1 MDFVSVFWFIVLV
14 TFAVYERPSSYPCNR
29 SPRSLVIISDMA
41 IPMRKPAV
49 LPETDSSADALFRT
63 HQQRIVRLCRM
74 LLGNPDDADEV
85 SQEVFLKMLGQ
96 RERGPEPADWRAW
109 LTRVAI
115 NACHDR
121 HRSGW
126 WKWWRRDGR
135 ELLDTDLTA
144 RDTVHEA
151 IGHEQ
156 QDALWRAFRKL
167 TARQQEV
174 FILRQVEGW
183 STREA
188 AESLELSEQAVKLQL
203 FRAMRRL
210 REALRSQR

>member
-1 MDFVSVFWFIVLV
+1 
-14 TFAVYERPSSYPCNR
+14 
-29 SPRSLVIISDMA
+29 
-41 IPMRKPAV
+41 MRKPA
-49 LPETDSSADALFRT
+49 PDAQTSADALYRA

-74 LLGNPDDADEV
+74 LLGNPEDADEV
-85 SQEVFLKMLGQ
+85 SQEVFLKMLNQ
-96 RERGPEPADWRAW
+96 RAQGLEPADWRAW

-126 WKWWRRDGR
+126 WKWWKRDGR

-144 RDTVHEA
+144 RDTVHEV
-151 IGHEQ
+151 ISHEQ
-156 QDALWRAFRKL
+156 TDALWLAFRKL

-183 STREA
+183 STRETA
-188 AESLELSEQAVKLQL
+188 QSLELSEQAVKLQL

-210 REALRSQR
+210 RDALRSQQ

>member
-1 MDFVSVFWFIVLV
+1 
-14 TFAVYERPSSYPCNR
+14 
-29 SPRSLVIISDMA
+29 
-41 IPMRKPAV
+41 
-49 LPETDSSADALFRT
+49 
-63 HQQRIVRLCRM
+63 M

-96 RERGPEPADWRAW
+96 REHGPEPADWRAW

-126 WKWWRRDGR
+126 WKWWKRDGR
-135 ELLDTDLTA
+135 ELLDTDLTS

-151 IGHEQ
+151 ISHEQ
-156 QDALWRAFRKL
+156 TDALWRAFRKL
-167 TARQQEV
+167 TPRQQEV

-183 STREA
+183 STREDRSRSGA
-188 AESLELSEQAVKLQL
+188 LGAGGKTATFSCHAPFARVPAE
-203 FRAMRRL
+203 
-210 REALRSQR
+210 

>member
-1 MDFVSVFWFIVLV
+1 
-14 TFAVYERPSSYPCNR
+14 
-29 SPRSLVIISDMA
+29 MA
-41 IPMRKPAV
+41 IAMRKPV
-49 LPETDSSADALFRT
+49 VTPEADSSADALFRG

-85 SQEVFLKMLGQ
+85 AQEVFLKMLAQ
-96 RERGPEPADWRAW
+96 RQHGPEPADWRAW
-109 LTRVAI
+109 LTRVAV

-121 HRSGW
+121 RRSGW

-144 RDTVHEA
+144 RDTEHTA
-151 IGHEQ
+151 ITREQ
-156 QDALWRAFRKL
+156 TEALWQSFREL

-183 STREA
+183 STRES
-188 AESLELSEQAVKLQL
+188 AELLHISEQAVKLQL
-203 FRAMRRL
+203 FRAMHRL
-210 REALRSQR
+210 REALWSHR

>member
-1 MDFVSVFWFIVLV
+1 MG
-14 TFAVYERPSSYPCNR
+14 E
-29 SPRSLVIISDMA
+29 MA
-41 IPMRKPAV
+41 IPMRKPA
-49 LPETDSSADALFRT
+49 ESSDNQATADALFRG

-96 RERGPEPADWRAW
+96 REHGPEPADWRAW

-126 WKWWRRDGR
+126 WKWWKRDGR
-135 ELLDTDLTA
+135 ELLDTDLTS

-151 IGHEQ
+151 ISHEQ
-156 QDALWRAFRKL
+156 TEALWVAFRKL
-167 TARQQEV
+167 TPRQQEV

-183 STREA
+183 STRETGVA
-188 AESLELSEQAVKLQL
+188 LELSEQAVKLQL
-203 FRAMRRL
+203 FRALRRMR
-210 REALRSQR
+210 ESLRSHQ

>member
-1 MDFVSVFWFIVLV
+1 
-14 TFAVYERPSSYPCNR
+14 
-29 SPRSLVIISDMA
+29 MA

-49 LPETDSSADALFRT
+49 VPETDSSADALFRT

-96 RERGPEPADWRAW
+96 REHGPEPADWRAW

-144 RDTVHEA
+144 RDTVHDA
-151 IGHEQ
+151 ISHEQ
-156 QDALWRAFRKL
+156 TDALWRAFRKL

-203 FRAMRRL
+203 FRATRRL
-210 REALRSQR
+210 RDALRSQI

>member
-1 MDFVSVFWFIVLV
+1 
-14 TFAVYERPSSYPCNR
+14 
-29 SPRSLVIISDMA
+29 MA
-41 IPMRKPAV
+41 IPMRKPAAA
-49 LPETDSSADALFRT
+49 PDNQSSDALYRG

-74 LLGNPDDADEV
+74 LLGNPEDADEV

-96 RERGPEPADWRAW
+96 REHGPEPADWRAW

-135 ELLDTDLTA
+135 ELLDTDLTV

-151 IGHEQ
+151 ISNEQ
-156 QDALWRAFRKL
+156 TDAMWRSFRKL
-167 TARQQEV
+167 TTRQQEV

-183 STREA
+183 STRETA
-188 AESLELSEQAVKLQL
+188 VAMELSEQAVKLQL
-203 FRAMRRL
+203 FRALRRM
-210 REALRSQR
+210 REALRSHQ

>member
-1 MDFVSVFWFIVLV
+1 
-14 TFAVYERPSSYPCNR
+14 
-29 SPRSLVIISDMA
+29 MA
-41 IPMRKPAV
+41 IPMRRPAA
-49 LPETDSSADALFRT
+49 LPEDQAGVDALFRT

-74 LLGNPDDADEV
+74 MLGNPDDADEV

-96 RERGPEPADWRAW
+96 IERGPEPADWRAW

-126 WKWWRRDGR
+126 WKWWKRDGR

-151 IGHEQ
+151 ISHEQ
-156 QDALWRAFRKL
+156 TEALWLGFRKL

-174 FILRQVEGW
+174 FVLRQVEGW
-183 STREA
+183 STREVA
-188 AESLELSEQAVKLQL
+188 DSLSLSEQAVKLQL

-210 REALRSQR
+210 REVLRGSES

>member
-1 MDFVSVFWFIVLV
+1 M
-14 TFAVYERPSSYPCNR
+14 
-29 SPRSLVIISDMA
+29 ISDMA

-49 LPETDSSADALFRT
+49 VPEPDTSADALFRT

-96 RERGPEPADWRAW
+96 REHGPEPADWRAW

-135 ELLDTDLTA
+135 ELLDTDLTS
-144 RDTVHEA
+144 RDTVQEA
-151 IGHEQ
+151 ISHEQ
-156 QDALWRAFRKL
+156 TDALWVAFRKL

-183 STREA
+183 STRETG
-188 AESLELSEQAVKLQL
+188 ESLGLSEQAVKLQL

-210 REALRSQR
+210 RDALRSQQ

>member
-1 MDFVSVFWFIVLV
+1 
-14 TFAVYERPSSYPCNR
+14 
-29 SPRSLVIISDMA
+29 MA
-41 IPMRKPAV
+41 IPLRHTARV
-49 LPETDSSADALFRT
+49 LEPDFGAEALFRA

-96 RERGPEPADWRAW
+96 REHGPEPADWRSW

-144 RDTVHEA
+144 RDTLHEA
-151 IGHEQ
+151 ISREQ
-156 QDALWRAFRKL
+156 TDALWRAFRKL
-167 TARQQEV
+167 SARQQEV
-174 FILRQVEGW
+174 FILRQIEGW
-183 STREA
+183 STRET
-188 AESLELSEQAVKLQL
+188 AESLQVSEQAVKLQL
-203 FRAMRRL
+203 FRAMHRL
-210 REALRSQR
+210 REVLRSQP

>member
-1 MDFVSVFWFIVLV
+1 M
-14 TFAVYERPSSYPCNR
+14 
-29 SPRSLVIISDMA
+29 
-41 IPMRKPAV
+41 
-49 LPETDSSADALFRT
+49 
-63 HQQRIVRLCRM
+63 
-74 LLGNPDDADEV
+74 
-85 SQEVFLKMLGQ
+85 
-96 RERGPEPADWRAW
+96 
-109 LTRVAI
+109 AI

-126 WKWWRRDGR
+126 WKWWKRDGR

-151 IGHEQ
+151 ISHEQ
-156 QDALWRAFRKL
+156 TDALWRAFRGL

-183 STREA
+183 STRET

-210 REALRSQR
+210 REALRSQQ